1 MTLYEEIY
9 FEITF
14 SGVKSELKKMVKF
27 LKSGELDDFFE
38 ITSDYICYADEY
50 KDAGHGGGDYG
61 LVRDF
66 VEAVAFE
73 DPGKLSSS
81 IADSIESHVMGF
93 AAEKSRKSNS
103 KAVVKA

>member
-1 MTLYEEIY
+1 MGTMGFIEGDSKTLTIW
-9 FEITF
+9 
-14 SGVKSELKKMVKF
+14 
-27 LKSGELDDFFE
+27 DFKTRTAKTWKQSVE
-38 ITSDYICYADEY
+38 DAAEY
-50 KDAGHGGGDYG
+50 KGAGHGGGDFG

-73 DPGKLSSS
+73 DPGKLTSS

-103 KAVVKA
+103 KTKVKA